1 MNGAKVGI
9 IIQARMGSTRLPEKV
24 LKPIGSRALLGHVF
38 ERLRRLRTPAL
49 PICATSTEG
58 RDDAVERFCREA
70 GVACFRGS
78 ESDVL
83 DRYYRCAVQHG
94 LTQVV
99 RLTGDNPFPDMEELD
114 RLIALHLR
122 EGADFSHSFRVLP
135 IGVGAEI
142 FTFPALE
149 ASWREGTAPHHREH
163 VDEYL
168 LENPDRFRTLE
179 LDAVPSKHRSEVRLT
194 VDTEGDYRKACY
206 IAEHACSDPVTTEE
220 AILLAERYQ
229 KTREGR

>member
-1 MNGAKVGI
+1 MNGAKLGI

-24 LKPIGSRALLGHVF
+24 LKPVGNRTLLGHIV
-38 ERLRRLRTPAL
+38 ERLRRLQATAL
-49 PICATSTEG
+49 TVCATSTEG
-58 RDDAVERFCREA
+58 RDDAVERFCRES

-78 ESDVL
+78 EQDVL
-83 DRYYRCAVQHG
+83 DRYYRCAEEHG
-94 LTQVV
+94 FTQVV

-114 RLIALHLR
+114 RLISLHLT
-122 EGADFSHSFRVLP
+122 ENADFSHSFRVLP

-142 FTFPALE
+142 FTFDALQ

-168 LENPDRFRTLE
+168 LENPGRFKTAE
-179 LDAVPSKHRSEVRLT
+179 LDAVPSKQRPEVRLT
-194 VDTEGDYRKACY
+194 VDTEADYRRACH

-229 KTREGR
+229 TAQGER